1 MIEWWNALS
10 TIQQVF
16 YVLAIPSTII
26 LVLQIILL
34 LFGVGGNHD
43 ADVSGDAGG
52 DADLSGNMDASGG
65 DISSEIDADGSFV
78 PEHDAPYDPGPA
90 HEAGLRILTVRG
102 VVAFLAICGWVG
114 VAALD
119 MGAGPILS
127 SVLAVIAGLA
137 AMILVAVALRF
148 SLKLQQSGN
157 LDLENAVGLTG
168 EVYIPIPRGGKGK
181 VTLTVQD
188 RFLELDALC
197 PERELSTGEAV
208 KVTGITSSHTLI
220 VTPLT

>member
-1 MIEWWNALS
+1 MIDWWNALS

-16 YVLAIPSTII
+16 YIIAIPSTII
-26 LVLQIILL
+26 LVLQVVLL

-43 ADVSGDAGG
+43 ADASADGGAELPGDTDGSA
-52 DADLSGNMDASGG
+52 
-65 DISSEIDADGSFV
+65 EIDANGDFV
-78 PEHDAPYDPGPA
+78 PEHDTLYDQGPE

-102 VVAFLAICGWVG
+102 IVAFLAICGWVG

-119 MGAGPILS
+119 MGAGAVLS

-137 AMILVAVALRF
+137 AMVLVAVVFRF
-148 SLKLQQSGN
+148 SLKLQQNGN
-157 LDLENAVGLTG
+157 LDLKNAVGLTG
-168 EVYIPIPRGGKGK
+168 EVYLPIPRGGKGK

-197 PERELSTGEAV
+197 TERDLSTGEAV
-208 KVTGITSSHTLI
+208 KVTGITSNNTLI

>member
-1 MIEWWNALS
+1 MIEWWNALP

-16 YVLAIPSTII
+16 YILAIPSTII

-34 LFGVGGNHD
+34 LFGVGGDHDGDVSAD
-43 ADVSGDAGG
+43 ADGDI
-52 DADLSGNMDASGG
+52 DASADGDLSAQ
-65 DISSEIDADGSFV
+65 IDADGSFV

-127 SVLAVIAGLA
+127 SVLAVVAGLA

-148 SLKLQQSGN
+148 SLKMQQSGN
-157 LDLENAVGLTG
+157 LDLKNAVGLTG
-168 EVYIPIPRGGKGK
+168 EVYVPIPRGGKGK

-188 RFLELDALC
+188 RFLELDAVC
-197 PERELSTGEAV
+197 SERDLSTGEAV
-208 KVTGITSSHTLI
+208 KVTGITSSHTLL
-220 VTPLT
+220 VSPLA

>member
-1 MIEWWNALS
+1 MIEWWNALP

-16 YVLAIPSTII
+16 YILAIPSTII

-34 LFGVGGNHD
+34 LFGVGGDHDGDVSAD
-43 ADVSGDAGG
+43 ADGDI
-52 DADLSGNMDASGG
+52 DASADGDLSAQ
-65 DISSEIDADGSFV
+65 IDADGSFV

-127 SVLAVIAGLA
+127 SVLAVVAGLA

-157 LDLENAVGLTG
+157 LDLKNAVGLTG
-168 EVYIPIPRGGKGK
+168 EVYVPIPRGGKGK

-188 RFLELDALC
+188 RFLELDAVC
-197 PERELSTGEAV
+197 SERDLSTGEAV
-208 KVTGITSSHTLI
+208 KVT
-220 VTPLT
+220 PF

>member
-1 MIEWWNALS
+1 MIEWWNALP

-16 YVLAIPSTII
+16 YILAIPSTII

-34 LFGVGGNHD
+34 LFGVGGDHDGDVSAD
-43 ADVSGDAGG
+43 ADGDI
-52 DADLSGNMDASGG
+52 DASADGDLSAQ
-65 DISSEIDADGSFV
+65 IDADGSFV

-127 SVLAVIAGLA
+127 SVLAVVAGLA

-157 LDLENAVGLTG
+157 LDLKNAVGLTG
-168 EVYIPIPRGGKGK
+168 EVYVPIPRGGKGK

-188 RFLELDALC
+188 RFLELDAVC
-197 PERELSTGEAV
+197 SERDLSTGEAV
-208 KVTGITSSHTLI
+208 KVTGITSSHTLL
-220 VTPLT
+220 VSPLT

>member
-1 MIEWWNALS
+1 MIEWWNALP

-16 YVLAIPSTII
+16 YILAIPSTII

-34 LFGVGGNHD
+34 LFGVGGDHDGDVSAD
-43 ADVSGDAGG
+43 ADGDI
-52 DADLSGNMDASGG
+52 DASADGDLSAQ
-65 DISSEIDADGSFV
+65 IDADGSFV

-127 SVLAVIAGLA
+127 SVLAVVAGLA

-157 LDLENAVGLTG
+157 LDLKNAVGLTG
-168 EVYIPIPRGGKGK
+168 EVYVPIPRGGKGK

-188 RFLELDALC
+188 RFLELDAVC
-197 PERELSTGEAV
+197 SERDLSTGEAV
-208 KVTGITSSHTLI
+208 KVTGITSSHTLL
-220 VTPLT
+220 VSPLA

>member
-43 ADVSGDAGG
+43 ADVSGDA
-52 DADLSGNMDASGG
+52 GG

-148 SLKLQQSGN
+148 SLKLQQNGN
-157 LDLENAVGLTG
+157 LDLKNAVGLTG
-168 EVYIPIPRGGKGK
+168 EVYVPIPRGGKGK